1 MHVSSSPCAARTEP
15 PLTRRHYQR
24 LRDMYRSA
32 GWPCHDPI
40 EVELIAA
47 GCLQRVFDAAG
58 REHLRVSEAGITL
71 LAQTFA
77 RNRAALSAHEA
88 LVQGMARE
96 QLRAGRLVWTG
107 LALRAP
113 LPRAGEPLAND
124 WVMACPDVYSIRR
137 SSRADWLE
145 PLVHEIKVSRADLLS
160 DLRKPAKR
168 AAYLGMAAA
177 VWYVLGRDARGRPI
191 GDERD
196 VPEDCGVL
204 LIAEPG
210 SGERWE
216 LRREAPR
223 RAVPQLPLGVWL
235 ALAQATP
242 LQAAEPDQRRL

>member
-1 MHVSSSPCAARTEP
+1 MTEP
-15 PLTRRHYQR
+15 LPLTRRHHQR
-24 LRDMYRSA
+24 LREMHRSA
-32 GWPCHDPI
+32 GWPCHDAL

-47 GCLQRVFDAAG
+47 GCLQRMFDAAG
-58 REHLRVSEAGITL
+58 REHLRVSDAGIEL
-71 LAQTFA
+71 LARAFE
-77 RNRAALSAHEA
+77 RNRGALSVHEA
-88 LVQGMARE
+88 LVQRVAQE
-96 QLRAGRLVWTG
+96 QLRAGRLVWSG

-113 LPRAGEPLAND
+113 LPREGEPLASD

-145 PLVHEIKVSRADLLS
+145 PLVHEIKVSRADLLA
-160 DLRKPAKR
+160 DLRKPHKR

-204 LIAEPG
+204 VCAEPG
-210 SGERWE
+210 AASGWE